1 MKILTM
7 EYVYEV
13 HDIVPRALCEE
24 IIEKF
29 ENAPDKKPGEVDNGI
44 LSPIYKKT
52 IDLKVY
58 TKPEWKMI
66 NDQIELH
73 LFSGIKKYFE
83 FLLINAFHGD
93 DHHIL
98 EKMFGDNIT
107 ITNFQVQR
115 YKVGDHFGWH
125 VDDKIGDKRLIA
137 FIIYLNDNESGTEF
151 INGKNIKPEC
161 GKILFFP
168 STWTYP
174 HRGQEVEKGVKYIM
188 TGFICECI

>member
-1 MKILTM
+1 M
-7 EYVYEV
+7 EYIYEA
-13 HDIVPRALCEE
+13 HNIVPRALCEE

-29 ENAPDKKPGEVDNGI
+29 ENDPDKKPGEVG
-44 LSPIYKKT
+44 SGQVFHIYKKT
-52 IDLKVY
+52 IDLQVY

-83 FLLINAFHGD
+83 YLLINAFHGD

-115 YKVGDHFGWH
+115 YKVGDYFTWH
-125 VDDKIGDKRLIA
+125 VDDKIGDKRLLA

>member
-1 MKILTM
+1 M
-7 EYVYEV
+7 EYIYEA
-13 HDIVPRALCEE
+13 HNIVPRALCEE

-29 ENAPDKKPGEVDNGI
+29 ENDPDKSAGGI
-44 LSPIYKKT
+44 GVGKIGGKVIEKFKKT

-66 NDQIELH
+66 NDQIEIH
-73 LFSGIKKYFE
+73 LVSGIKKYFE
-83 FLLINAFHGD
+83 YLFHNAFHGD
-93 DHHIL
+93 DHNIL
-98 EKMFGDNIT
+98 EKMFGDNIA

-115 YKVGDHFGWH
+115 YKVGDYIRWH
-125 VDDKIGDKRLIA
+125 VDDKPGDKRLLA
-137 FIIYLNDNESGTEF
+137 FIIYFNDNESGTEF

-188 TGFICECI
+188 TGFICEYI

>member
-1 MKILTM
+1 M
-7 EYVYEV
+7 EYIYEARNMLSS
-13 HDIVPRALCEE
+13 DFCKE

-29 ENAPDKKPGEVDNGI
+29 ENAPDKKPGEVG
-44 LSPIYKKT
+44 SGQVFPIYKKT
-52 IDLKVY
+52 IDLLVY

-66 NDQIELH
+66 NDQLERC
-73 LFSGIKKYFE
+73 LFSGIKEYFE
-83 FLLINAFHGD
+83 YLLINVFNGD
-93 DHHIL
+93 DHYIL
-98 EKMFGDNIT
+98 KKMFGDNIT
-107 ITNFQVQR
+107 ITNFQIQR

-174 HRGQEVEKGVKYIM
+174 HRGQEVKKGIKYII

>member
-1 MKILTM
+1 M
-7 EYVYEV
+7 EYIYEA
-13 HDIVPRALCEE
+13 HNIVPRALCEE
-24 IIEKF
+24 IMEKF
-29 ENAPDKKPGEVDNGI
+29 ENDPDKEPGTVGVGKVFETF
-44 LSPIYKKT
+44 KKT
-52 IDLKVY
+52 IDLQVY

-66 NDQIELH
+66 NDQIQLH
-73 LFSGIKKYFE
+73 LVSGIKKYFE
-83 FLLINAFHGD
+83 YLFINAFHRD

-98 EKMFGDNIT
+98 EKTFGYNIA

-115 YKVGDHFGWH
+115 YKVGDFFGWH
-125 VDDKIGDKRLIA
+125 VDDKIGDKRLLA
-137 FIIYLNDNESGTEF
+137 FIIYFNDNESGTEF

-188 TGFICECI
+188 TGFICEYI

>member
-1 MKILTM
+1 M
-7 EYVYEV
+7 EYIYEA
-13 HDIVPRALCEE
+13 HNIVPRALCEE

-29 ENAPDKKPGEVDNGI
+29 ENDPDKSAGKIGGDEVI
-44 LSPIYKKT
+44 EIFKKT

-58 TKPEWKMI
+58 TKPDWKMI
-66 NDQIELH
+66 NDQIEIH
-73 LFSGIKKYFE
+73 LVSGIKKYFE
-83 FLLINAFHGD
+83 YLFHNAFHGD
-93 DHHIL
+93 DHDIL
-98 EKMFGDNIT
+98 EKMFGDNIA
-107 ITNFQVQR
+107 ITNFIIQR
-115 YKVGDHFGWH
+115 YKVGDYFRWH
-125 VDDKIGDKRLIA
+125 VDDKIGDKRLLA
-137 FIIYLNDNESGTEF
+137 FIIYFNDNESGTEF

>member
-1 MKILTM
+1 M
-7 EYVYEV
+7 EYIYEV

-29 ENAPDKKPGEVDNGI
+29 ENDPDKSSGKIGGGKIGGKVIEI
-44 LSPIYKKT
+44 FKKT

-58 TKPEWKMI
+58 TKPDWKMI
-66 NDQIELH
+66 NDQIEIH
-73 LFSGIKKYFE
+73 LVSGIKKYFE
-83 FLLINAFHGD
+83 YLVINAFHGD
-93 DHHIL
+93 DHDIL
-98 EKMFGDNIT
+98 EKMFGDNIA
-107 ITNFQVQR
+107 ITNFIIQR
-115 YKVGDHFGWH
+115 YKVGDYFRWH
-125 VDDKIGDKRLIA
+125 VDDKIGDKRLLA